1 MNILTKQLPT
11 KIKVNNNIYDI
22 NYDFRTVILTLQALE
37 DPELT
42 HFEKLNILVNNIY
55 KDDIPYEDY
64 EEACKQ
70 ASKFIDL
77 GKDNNGTNKKS
88 NVRIFSFEK
97 DANYIFTGINL
108 THNID
113 LEKEKN
119 LHWWKFMAMFMD
131 MSPECMFGELVYY
144 KKRKAEGK
152 LTKDEKKQYEKIKD
166 LVDLEVVKVQSQ
178 SRKKFFEEYY
188 KTQQKRGD

>member
-11 KIKVNNNIYDI
+11 KIKVNDNIYDI

-70 ASKFIDL
+70 ASRFIDL

-144 KKRKAEGK
+144 RKRKAEGK

>member
-144 KKRKAEGK
+144 RKRKAEGK